1 MNSEARRDFDRWF
14 EEHYDELLRTAK
26 ALHPDAYD
34 LIHETYLA
42 VHRALKRNPRIA
54 DNFGGYI
61 NTALW
66 KLAQGDFR
74 KLYARGDAPQRTLVS
89 DYDLREAIRKEEAL
103 IMANHLRWFD
113 RTVLELYLEG
123 WSMTELSKESGINRS
138 TLYESISQSKKKL
151 RHVVRL
157 RTKEN
162 R

>member
-14 EEHYDELLRTAK
+14 EEHYEELVQTAK
-26 ALHPDAYD
+26 ALHPDAHD
-34 LIHETYLA
+34 LVHHTYLGTID
-42 VHRALKRNPRIA
+42 ALKRTQIKNLP
-54 DNFGGYI
+54 GYF
-61 NTALW
+61 NTAMW
-66 KLAQGDFR
+66 KLSQNKFR
-74 KLYARGDAPQRTLVS
+74 KLYSLGDAPEKTLVS

-151 RHVVRL
+151 RHVIRL
-157 RTKEN
+157 RAKES

>member
-14 EEHYDELLRTAK
+14 EAHYQELVQTAK
-26 ALHPDAYD
+26 ALHPDAHD
-34 LIHETYLA
+34 LVHHTYLA
-42 VHRALKRNPRIA
+42 TIDALKTSQIENLA
-54 DNFGGYI
+54 GYF
-61 NTALW
+61 NTAMW
-66 KLAQGDFR
+66 KLSQNKFR
-74 KLYARGDAPQRTLVS
+74 KLYARGDAPEKTLIS

-123 WSMTELSKESGINRS
+123 WSMTELSRESGINRS

-151 RHVVRL
+151 RHVIRL
-157 RTKEN
+157 RAKES